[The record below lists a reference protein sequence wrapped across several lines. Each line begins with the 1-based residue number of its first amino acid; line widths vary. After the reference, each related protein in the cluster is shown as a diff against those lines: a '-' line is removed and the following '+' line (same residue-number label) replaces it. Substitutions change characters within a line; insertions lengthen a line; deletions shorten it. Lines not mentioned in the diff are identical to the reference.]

1 MISTRTSKFENLKH
15 GAYSRQWR
23 AFAPLFLMTLTLL
36 LFTLACNATSSL
48 VQPEATTSPSTS
60 IQALEEASCPA
71 VSNSIVAAAAT
82 VESYQLPEQEI
93 RLVTYPIQGSEL
105 GDPLYEAVPDGLHD
119 EQADMATQRAI
130 WNYFAELIPEQNR
143 EFLTEFSVLTD
154 GKDNLLAAVAQS
166 QNDPATWRLEVD
178 IADTQDHENLTFTLI
193 HEFGHLITLNEQQVS
208 PSMAVFNSQDDPAV
222 RSHEAAMCPNF
233 FAHEG
238 CSKHDSY
245 LNQFYQRFWTDKYE
259 EWFQVESIGD
269 DYLYYTR
276 LNEFYEKYQDQF
288 VTEYAAINPVEDL
301 AETWAYFVLTP
312 MPHGSTIAKQK
323 VLFLYEYPEL
333 VELRQEILNNL
344 CNAFPQ

>member
-1 MISTRTSKFENLKH
+1 MFSTRTSTFENLKN

-23 AFAPLFLMTLTLL
+23 VLAPLFLMTLTLL
-36 LFTLACNATSSL
+36 LSTLACNAASDL

-60 IQALEEASCPA
+60 MQALAGASCPA
-71 VSNSIVAAAAT
+71 VSNSIVQAAAA
-82 VESYQLPEQEI
+82 VESYQMPEQEI

-105 GDPLYEAVPDGLHD
+105 GDPLYEAVPDDFHD
-119 EQADMATQRAI
+119 QQADMSTQQAI
-130 WNYFAELIPEQNR
+130 WNYFAILIPEQNR

-166 QNDPATWRLEVD
+166 QNDPADWRLEVD
-178 IADTQDHENLTFTLI
+178 IADAQDHENLTFTLI
-193 HEFGHLITLNEQQVS
+193 HEFGHLLTLNEQQVS

-222 RSHEAAMCPNF
+222 RSHESAMCPNF

-238 CSKHDSY
+238 CSKRESY

-288 VTEYAAINPVEDL
+288 VTEYAATNPVEDL
-301 AETWAYFVLTP
+301 AETWAYFILTP
-312 MPHGSTIAKQK
+312 MPQGSTIANQK
-323 VLFLYEYPEL
+323 VLFFYEYPEL
-333 VELRQEILNNL
+333 VELRQEVIKNL

>member
-1 MISTRTSKFENLKH
+1 MFITRTSTFENLKN

-23 AFAPLFLMTLTLL
+23 VLAPLFLITLTLL
-36 LFTLACNATSSL
+36 LSALACNAATSL
-48 VQPEATTSPSTS
+48 VQPDITPSPSTS
-60 IQALEEASCPA
+60 IQAVEGASCPA
-71 VSNSIVAAAAT
+71 VSSSIVKAAAT
-82 VESYQLPEQEI
+82 IESYQLPEEET
-93 RLVTYPIQGSEL
+93 RLVTYPIQRSEL
-105 GDPLYEAVPDGLHD
+105 ADPLYEAVPDELQD
-119 EQADMATQRAI
+119 EQADISTQRAI
-130 WNYFAELIPEQNR
+130 WNYFATLIPEQNR

-166 QNDPATWRLEVD
+166 QNDPANWRLEVD
-178 IADTQDHENLTFTLI
+178 IADAQDYANLTFTLI
-193 HEFGHLITLNEQQVS
+193 HEFGHLLTLNEQQVS
-208 PSMAVFNSQDDPAV
+208 PSMAVFNSQNDPAV

-288 VTEYAAINPVEDL
+288 VTEYAATNPVEDL
-301 AETWAYFVLTP
+301 AETWAYFILTP
-312 MPHGSTIAKQK
+312 MPKGSTIANQK
-323 VLFLYEYPEL
+323 VLFFYEYPEL
-333 VELRQEILNNL
+333 VELRQEIMNNL
-344 CNAFPQ
+344 CYAFPQ

>member
-1 MISTRTSKFENLKH
+1 MFTIRTSKVENLKN

-23 AFAPLFLMTLTLL
+23 VLAPLFLTTLTLVL
-36 LFTLACNATSSL
+36 SSLACNTLTSL
-48 VQPEATTSPSTS
+48 VQPEPAASPSPS
-60 IQALEEASCPA
+60 IQALQGASCPA

-82 VESYQLPEQEI
+82 VESYQLPDQET
-93 RLVTYPIQGSEL
+93 RLVTYPIQGSAL
-105 GDPLYEAVPDGLHD
+105 GTPLYETVPTELYE
-119 EQADMATQRAI
+119 EQADTSTQQ
-130 WNYFAELIPEQNR
+130 WVWTYFATLIPEQDR

-166 QNDPATWRLEVD
+166 QNDPSSWRLEVD
-178 IADTQDHENLTFTLI
+178 IADAQDHANLTFTLI
-193 HEFGHLITLNEQQVS
+193 HEFGHLLTLNEQQVS

-238 CSKHDSY
+238 CSKRDSY

-288 VTEYAAINPVEDL
+288 VTEYAATNPVEDL
-301 AETWAYFVLTP
+301 AETWAYFILTP
-312 MPHGSTIAKQK
+312 MPHGNSIADQK

-333 VELRQEILNNL
+333 VELRQEIINNL
-344 CNAFPQ
+344 CSAFPQ